1 MIVLQAK
8 DLTISFGGQKVF
20 DEISLAINEKERIGL
35 VGVNGSGKTTLL
47 KCLTKELEPDKGDI
61 YISSQTTFAYLEQ
74 LPDYDVEK
82 TAWDIVMDSFEE
94 LLTMRQELRELELKM
109 TSADEEE
116 LVKIMDKYAQVTET
130 YEINNG
136 YLCESMAEKI
146 LTGLG
151 FTEEEYSRPIKSFSG
166 GQKTRLNIAR
176 LLAIEPDILYLD
188 EPTNHLDMSS
198 VEWLEEHL
206 QNYKGT
212 IIVVS
217 HDRMLLD
224 KIATRILELSHNKL
238 YSYPGNY
245 SNYLKLKA
253 LNSAAWEK
261 AYQKQQAYIQKTE
274 AYIAKYKAGIKSK
287 QAQGRQKQ
295 LERLEKIENVTQD
308 LTIAPWDFNLRQESA
323 EEVLK
328 AEDIAKS
335 YDGELLFSG
344 VNVHLRKGDKVAI
357 VGPNGCGK
365 TTLLKIILGQVL
377 SDRGHVSIGSR
388 VIVGYFSQEFE
399 DLNQERTVLDEII
412 YSFDI
417 TIERARTLLGRM
429 LFTGDDV
436 LKTISSLSGGEKARI
451 AILKLLLTGANFL
464 ILDEPTNH
472 LDIESRLIVEDMLVG
487 YPGTILMV
495 SHDRYFIDQIVN
507 QLIVFENKTLKHFL
521 GNYSEY
527 HHKNIMENL
536 DQPNEPEKK
545 PSEQQLRRIEDKEK
559 QRIERRLKRD
569 LSEVEAKIED
579 LEEQK
584 LTIETDL
591 ADPQYYADVEKVQE
605 LSKKL
610 EGLNDELDKLY
621 EEWEELM
628 RKTSEAR
635 G

>member
-8 DLTISFGGQKVF
+8 DLTVSFGGQKIF
-20 DEISLAINEKERIGL
+20 DEISLAVNEKERIGL

-47 KCLTKELEPDKGDI
+47 KCLTRELEPDKGEI

-74 LPDYDVEK
+74 LPDYDIEK
-82 TAWDIVMDSFEE
+82 TAWDIVMDSFED
-94 LLTMRQELRELELKM
+94 LLAMRQTLRELELKM
-109 TSADEEE
+109 TKADEQE
-116 LVKIMDKYAQVTET
+116 LAKIMAKYAEVTEA

-136 YLCESMAEKI
+136 YNCESMARKI

-176 LLAIEPDILYLD
+176 LLAMEPDILYLD
-188 EPTNHLDMSS
+188 EPTNYLDMSS
-198 VEWLEEHL
+198 VQWLEEHL

-217 HDRMLLD
+217 HDRMFLD
-224 KIATRILELSHNKL
+224 KIATRILELSHKKL

-245 SNYLKLKA
+245 SNYLQQKA

-261 AYQKQQAYIQKTE
+261 AYQKQQVYIQKMQ
-274 AYIAKYKAGIKSK
+274 AYIARYKAGIKAK

-295 LERLEKIENVTQD
+295 LERLEKIENVASD
-308 LTIAPWDFNLRQESA
+308 LTIAPWDFNLQQESA
-323 EEVLK
+323 QEVLK
-328 AEDIAKS
+328 VEDIAKS
-335 YDGELLFSG
+335 YDDELLFSRI
-344 VNVHLRKGDKVAI
+344 NIHLRKGDKVAI

-377 SDRGHVSIGSR
+377 PDRGNVNIGSR
-388 VIVGYFSQEFE
+388 VIMGYFSQEFE
-399 DLNQERTVLDEII
+399 DLNQERTVLDEIV
-412 YSFDI
+412 YNFDI

-472 LDIESRLIVEDMLVG
+472 LDIESRLIVEDMLVD

-507 QLIVFENKTLKHFL
+507 KLIIFENKTVKHFL

-527 HHKNIMENL
+527 HHKNIIENL
-536 DQPNEPEKK
+536 NQPNEVEKK

-559 QRIERRLKRD
+559 QRLERRLKRE

-579 LEEQK
+579 LEQQI

-605 LSKKL
+605 LSQQL
-610 EGLNDELDKLY
+610 EGLNDELDMLY

-628 RKTSEAR
+628 SKTSEAR

>member
-8 DLTISFGGQKVF
+8 DLTVSFGGQKIF

-47 KCLTKELEPDKGDI
+47 KCLTRELEPDKGEI
-61 YISSQTTFAYLEQ
+61 YISSQTTYAYLEQ
-74 LPDYDVEK
+74 LPEYDAEK
-82 TAWDIVMDSFEE
+82 TAWEVVMDSFED
-94 LLTMRQELRELELKM
+94 LITMRQTLRELESKM
-109 TSADEEE
+109 AGAYEQE
-116 LVKIMDKYAQVTET
+116 LDRIIAKYAEITEA
-130 YEINNG
+130 YELNNG
-136 YLCESMAEKI
+136 YLCESLAKKI

-151 FTEEEYSRPIKSFSG
+151 FTEEEYFRPIKTFSG

-176 LLAIEPDILYLD
+176 LLALEPDILYLD

-217 HDRMLLD
+217 HDRMFLD
-224 KIATRILELSHNKL
+224 KTATRILELSNKKL

-245 SNYLKLKA
+245 SNYLKQKA

-274 AYIAKYKAGIKSK
+274 AYIARYKAGIKAK

-295 LERLEKIENVTQD
+295 LDRLERIENVAKEAA
-308 LTIAPWDFNLRQESA
+308 IAPWEFKLQQESGQ
-323 EEVLK
+323 EVLQ
-328 AEDIAKS
+328 AEGLAKS
-335 YDGELLFSG
+335 YDNGLLFSG
-344 VNVHLRKGDKVAI
+344 ANVHLRKGDKAAL

-365 TTLLKIILGQVL
+365 TTLLKIIIGQVVPDNGSVNL
-377 SDRGHVSIGSR
+377 GSR
-388 VIVGYFSQEFE
+388 VITGYFSQEFE
-399 DLNQERTVLDEII
+399 NLNQERTVLDEIV
-412 YSFDI
+412 YNFDI
-417 TIERARTLLGRM
+417 TVEHARTLLGRM

-436 LKTISSLSGGEKARI
+436 LKTISSLSGGEKARV

-472 LDIESRLIVEDMLVG
+472 LDIESRLVVEDMLAN

-495 SHDRYFIDQIVN
+495 SHDRYFIDQIVD
-507 QLIVFENKTLKHFL
+507 QLLVFENKRVKHFL

-527 HHKNIMENL
+527 HHQRVMENL
-536 DQPNEPEKK
+536 NQPKEVEKK
-545 PSEQQLRRIEDKEK
+545 PTEQQLKRMEDKERLK
-559 QRIERRLKRD
+559 IERRLKRD
-569 LSEVEAKIED
+569 LSEVENRIAD
-579 LEEQK
+579 LEQQVAD
-584 LTIETDL
+584 IETDL

-605 LSKKL
+605 LSQKL
-610 EGLNDELDKLY
+610 EILNEELDMLY
-621 EEWEELM
+621 EKWEELM
-628 RKTSEAR
+628 SKAT
-635 G
+635 

>member
-35 VGVNGSGKTTLL
+35 VGVNGSGKSTLL
-47 KCLTKELEPDKGDI
+47 KCLTRELEPDKGDI
-61 YISSQTTFAYLEQ
+61 YISSQTTYAYLEQ
-74 LPDYDVEK
+74 LPDYDIEK
-82 TAWDIVMDSFEE
+82 TAWEVVMDSFED
-94 LLTMRQELRELELKM
+94 LLAMRQTLRELESKM
-109 TSADEEE
+109 ARADEQE
-116 LVKIMDKYAQVTET
+116 LDKIMAKYAEVTEA
-130 YEINNG
+130 YELNNG
-136 YLCESMAEKI
+136 YLCESMAQKI

-151 FTEEEYSRPIKSFSG
+151 FSEEEYSRPIKTFSG

-176 LLAIEPDILYLD
+176 LLALEPDILYLD

-217 HDRMLLD
+217 HDRMFLD
-224 KIATRILELSHNKL
+224 KTATRILELSNRKL

-245 SNYLKLKA
+245 SNYLKQKA
-253 LNSAAWEK
+253 LISAAWEK
-261 AYQKQQAYIQKTE
+261 AYQKQQAYIKKTE
-274 AYIAKYKAGIKSK
+274 AYIARYKAGIKSK

-295 LERLEKIENVTQD
+295 LDRLERIENVAKD
-308 LTIAPWDFNLRQESA
+308 ATIAPWEFKLQQDSGQD
-323 EEVLK
+323 VLK
-328 AEDIAKS
+328 AEDLAKS
-335 YDGELLFSG
+335 YNDELLFSK
-344 VNVHLRKGDKVAI
+344 VNIHLRKGDKVAV

-377 SDRGHVSIGSR
+377 PDRGNVNIGSR
-388 VIVGYFSQEFE
+388 IIMGYFSQEFE
-399 DLNQERTVLDEII
+399 NLNQERTVLDEII

-417 TIERARTLLGRM
+417 TIEQARTLLGRM

-464 ILDEPTNH
+464 ILDDPTNH
-472 LDIESRLIVEDMLVG
+472 LDIESRLVVEDMLAN

-507 QLIVFENKTLKHFL
+507 QLLVFEKKTIKHFL

-527 HHKNIMENL
+527 HHQKVMENL
-536 DQPNEPEKK
+536 NQPKDVEKKK
-545 PSEQQLRRIEDKEK
+545 PSEQQLKRIEDKEK
-559 QRIERRLKRD
+559 ARIERRLKRD
-569 LSEVEAKIED
+569 LSEVEDKIAD
-579 LEEQK
+579 LEQQIAI
-584 LTIETDL
+584 IETDL

-605 LSKKL
+605 LSQKL
-610 EGLNDELDKLY
+610 EALNNELDMLY
-621 EEWEELM
+621 EKWEELM
-628 RKTSEAR
+628 SRV
-635 G
+635 